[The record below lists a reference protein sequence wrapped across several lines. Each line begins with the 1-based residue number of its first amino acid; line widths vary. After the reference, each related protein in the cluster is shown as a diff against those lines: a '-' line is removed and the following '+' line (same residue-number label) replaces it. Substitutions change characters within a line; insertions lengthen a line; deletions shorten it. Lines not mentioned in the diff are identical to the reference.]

1 MPQLYVR
8 RQRNQTLQLKSGN
21 GRWVEGEELHHR
33 DDQTSYSSIFASS
46 TAGSF
51 ENILHAVPQ
60 SLNSHDA
67 LCMAVSDKK
76 GKRAVF
82 SLGGLKDAG
91 PDGFGG
97 LFHQ

>member
-1 MPQLYVR
+1 
-8 RQRNQTLQLKSGN
+8 
-21 GRWVEGEELHHR
+21 VEGEELHHR